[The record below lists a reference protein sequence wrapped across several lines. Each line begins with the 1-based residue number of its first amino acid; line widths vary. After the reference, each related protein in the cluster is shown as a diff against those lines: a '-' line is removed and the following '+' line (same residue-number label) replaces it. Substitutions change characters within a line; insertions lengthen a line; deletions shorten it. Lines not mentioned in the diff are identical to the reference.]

1 MNIEGDVIQSG
12 QRADP
17 KHFLGILVILPTL
30 SPPSIG
36 SEICLLDNSALVF
49 VLLPT
54 LIILITSR
62 PALGADMF
70 WFTRFSSAKRII
82 ERLPTARIKINRM
95 TMFI

>member
-1 MNIEGDVIQSG
+1 M
-12 QRADP
+12 
-17 KHFLGILVILPTL
+17 
-30 SPPSIG
+30 SPPSIA
-36 SEICLLDNSALVF
+36 SEICLLDNSALAF

-54 LIILITSR
+54 LVILITSR
-62 PALGADMF
+62 PVLGADMF